1 MTKATLPHSIRDTSG
16 HETRVSLE
24 WHEMSECL
32 LQWSLVSNG
41 DNSELLLLFWLSVSV
56 WFVLYTVLMGVVFSY
71 HSMSSPLLQL
81 RRQEEVLRMEV
92 QVAEYIQ
99 WLENVDSLMIN

>member
-16 HETRVSLE
+16 PETRVSLE
-24 WHEMSECL
+24 ISECL

-56 WFVLYTVLMGVVFSY
+56 WFVLYTVLV
-71 HSMSSPLLQL
+71 
-81 RRQEEVLRMEV
+81 
-92 QVAEYIQ
+92 
-99 WLENVDSLMIN
+99 